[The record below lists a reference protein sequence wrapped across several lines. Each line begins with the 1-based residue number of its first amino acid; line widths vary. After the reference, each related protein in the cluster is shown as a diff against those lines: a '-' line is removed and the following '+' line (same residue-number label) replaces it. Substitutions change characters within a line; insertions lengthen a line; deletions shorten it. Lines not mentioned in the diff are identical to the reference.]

1 MVVDFGDG
9 GQAVTSFGLERRV
22 REQLQDVLDPC
33 SCFTDEP
40 VNIVALGLVE
50 DITVNEH
57 TARIE
62 LLLTSPGCSY
72 LPYIENDIER
82 RVGAIAGIET
92 VEIQEV
98 TDQIWTR
105 ERMNSEVREARRDRF
120 RTRMEAAGVTP
131 YAQNVD

>member
-1 MVVDFGDG
+1 M
-9 GQAVTSFGLERRV
+9 TSFGLERRV

-40 VNIVALGLVE
+40 VDIVALGLVE
-50 DITVNEH
+50 DITVSEH

>member
-9 GQAVTSFGLERRV
+9 GQAVTSIGLERRV

-40 VNIVALGLVE
+40 VDIVALGLVE
-50 DITVNEH
+50 DITVSEH